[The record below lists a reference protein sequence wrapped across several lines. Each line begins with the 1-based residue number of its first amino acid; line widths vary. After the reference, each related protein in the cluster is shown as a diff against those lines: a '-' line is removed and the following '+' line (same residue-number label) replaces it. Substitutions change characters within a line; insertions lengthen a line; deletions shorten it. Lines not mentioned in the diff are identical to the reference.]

1 MWQILLEPQS
11 HGHTVEISLLVSADV
26 SGSLSTEYCEQSRQH
41 LVIININILEMDN
54 HGQTLSNEDRLF
66 MAQPPCVKLQPQ
78 GAFTLTVEAGKVRR
92 GQCL

>member
-26 SGSLSTEYCEQSRQH
+26 SGSLSTEYCEQSRRH
-41 LVIININILEMDN
+41 LVIININTLEMDY

-66 MAQPPCVKLQPQ
+66 MAQPPSVKLEPQ